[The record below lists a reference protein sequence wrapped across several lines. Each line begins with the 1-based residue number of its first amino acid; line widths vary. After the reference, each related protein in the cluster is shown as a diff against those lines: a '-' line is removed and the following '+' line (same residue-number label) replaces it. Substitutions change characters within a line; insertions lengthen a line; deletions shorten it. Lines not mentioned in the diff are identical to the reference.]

1 MSKYKPISDAL
12 ESRLNSLKDDNIMD
26 VMVITKSRKDFK
38 SLTDYLVGKGK
49 DFGTV
54 TTLNT
59 VKIYLTK
66 KEIYSVAKKS
76 YVTAILENE
85 GIYIKF

>member
-12 ESRLNSLKDDNIMD
+12 ESRLNNLKGNEGMH
-26 VMVITKSRKDFK
+26 VMVIAKSKKDFK
-38 SLTDYLVGKGK
+38 SLTDYLVNKGK

-59 VKIYLTK
+59 VNIYLKK
-66 KEIYSVAKKS
+66 KEIYSVAKQD
-76 YVTAILENE
+76 YVSVILENQN
-85 GIYIKF
+85 IYVRF

>member
-12 ESRLNSLKDDNIMD
+12 ESRLNNLKKNEDMH
-26 VMVITKSRKDFK
+26 VMVIAKSKKDFK

-59 VKIYLTK
+59 VNIYLTK
-66 KEIYSVAKKS
+66 KEIYSVAKQS
-76 YVTAILENE
+76 YVTAIFENQ
-85 GIYIKF
+85 GIHIRF

>member
-1 MSKYKPISDAL
+1 MPKYECVSDAL
-12 ESRLNSLKDDNIMD
+12 ESRLNGLKNTDLMD
-26 VMVITKSRKDFK
+26 VMVVTKSRKDFK

-49 DFGTV
+49 SFETV

-59 VKIYLTK
+59 VCIYLTK
-66 KEIYSVAKKS
+66 KEIYSVAKKD

-85 GIYIKF
+85 LIHHTF

>member
-1 MSKYKPISDAL
+1 MSKYKSISDEL
-12 ESRLNSLKDDNIMD
+12 ESKINRLKNNEGMS

-59 VKIYLTK
+59 VDIYLMK
-66 KEIYSVAKKS
+66 KEIYSVAKQD
-76 YVTAILENE
+76 YVSAILETQ
-85 GIYIKF
+85 GIHVRF